1 MTCPSRQERSE
12 IAARLRNRRREMESE
27 KPPAD
32 PIFAA
37 FVYLTNVMGA
47 VRVGEGGNLFNRLA
61 DLIDPEERTDRWIS
75 VDDRLPDCKGE
86 YIVAYHPCQW
96 DRVATDKTIVGL
108 DSFRGKASWAKRKY
122 QRVTHWMPKPEP
134 PKVVDA

>member
-12 IAARLRNRRREMESE
+12 IAARLRNRHREMESE

-61 DLIDPEERTDRWIS
+61 DLIEPEPELTCRMHRDENGMWHCGNCDDLERGGDGIESWCDS
-75 VDDRLPDCKGE
+75 WAPDFCPDCG
-86 YIVAYHPCQW
+86 A
-96 DRVATDKTIVGL
+96 RVV
-108 DSFRGKASWAKRKY
+108 R
-122 QRVTHWMPKPEP
+122 Q
-134 PKVVDA
+134 

>member
-27 KPPAD
+27 KPPAN

-61 DLIDPEERTDRWIS
+61 DLIEPEERTCRMIDNGVELCCSECDGRHS
-75 VDDRLPDCKGE
+75 YDDEPDYCMRCG
-86 YIVAYHPCQW
+86 A
-96 DRVATDKTIVGL
+96 
-108 DSFRGKASWAKRKY
+108 
-122 QRVTHWMPKPEP
+122 
-134 PKVVDA
+134 KVVYE

>member
-1 MTCPSRQERSE
+1 MKCPSRQERSE

-27 KPPAD
+27 KSPAD

-61 DLIDPEERTDRWIS
+61 DLIEPEERTCRMIDNGVELCCSECDGRHS
-75 VDDRLPDCKGE
+75 YDDEPDYCMRCG
-86 YIVAYHPCQW
+86 A
-96 DRVATDKTIVGL
+96 
-108 DSFRGKASWAKRKY
+108 
-122 QRVTHWMPKPEP
+122 
-134 PKVVDA
+134 KVVYE